1 MTSNYADNRNC
12 YSYVVTGESTLEL
25 PKNKSD
31 SLSKLMIYNITN
43 VLNNPL
49 SRSKAEVSFEEVEEF
64 IRWANK
70 RKYHLDW
77 RIFAYFL
84 SFRHESKKHLTD
96 EMMNDLLIFSA
107 SQWTYFDKSE
117 KEEIIIYSKIKEGYK
132 FIAKKSKK
140 ASIARKLYIA
150 KIDIMDNGH
159 HDGRKEIIYI

>member
-12 YSYVVTGESTLEL
+12 YSYVVTGESESEL
-25 PKNKSD
+25 PKNKSN
-31 SLSKLMIYNITN
+31 SLSKLMIYNITC

-70 RKYHLDW
+70 RKYHLNW

-84 SFRHESKKHLTD
+84 SFRYENKKPLTD
-96 EMMNDLLIFSA
+96 KMINDLLIFSA
-107 SQWTYFDKSE
+107 SQWTYFDKSD

-140 ASIARKLYIA
+140 ASVARKLYIV
-150 KIDIMDNGH
+150 KIDIMNDGS
-159 HDGRKEIIYI
+159 HDERKEIIYI